1 MTNKIKEVNMAS
13 EDITNLNL
21 VQKLAGIRKMVEVI
35 RKNKSGFNY
44 KYVSEDE
51 ILARVTAGMD
61 KHHVLLYPG
70 IVPQTAEVSPYNYT
84 KIKNAKDGKKIE
96 ESVNEVLVKA
106 DMTFT
111 WINLDNPEDTLVV
124 PWVIVG
130 QQSDASQA
138 VGSGLSYLHRYF
150 LLKFFQIATPDD
162 DPDNWRSKKLQA
174 AEEEERA
181 VVSAMID
188 EIDELVSNHLN
199 AIQDEEQLKDA
210 RAKLTDVIKKYVK
223 DSKGKPSGNYRIV
236 TNTKIATDVL
246 EAVKKFVGGNEE

>member
-1 MTNKIKEVNMAS
+1 MANEEIK
-13 EDITNLNL
+13 DLNL

-35 RKNKSGFNY
+35 RKNKSGYNY

-61 KHHVLLYPG
+61 KYHVLLYPG

-84 KIKNAKDGKKIE
+84 KVKNAKDGKKIE

-162 DPDNWRSKKLQA
+162 DPDNWRNKKLQA

-181 VVSAMID
+181 AVSAMIE
-188 EIDELVSNHLN
+188 EIDELVSNYLN
-199 AIQDEEQLKDA
+199 NIQDEEALKTA
-210 RAKLTDVIKKYVK
+210 RTKLTAVVKEYVK

-236 TNTKIATDVL
+236 TSMKTATDVL
-246 EAVKKFVGGNEE
+246 EAVKKFVGGNEA

>member
-1 MTNKIKEVNMAS
+1 MANEEIK
-13 EDITNLNL
+13 DLNL

-35 RKNKSGFNY
+35 RKNKSGYNY

-61 KHHVLLYPG
+61 KYHVLLYPG

-181 VVSAMID
+181 VVSAM
-188 EIDELVSNHLN
+188 
-199 AIQDEEQLKDA
+199 
-210 RAKLTDVIKKYVK
+210 LTWIFGFV
-223 DSKGKPSGNYRIV
+223 
-236 TNTKIATDVL
+236 NTSVM
-246 EAVKKFVGGNEE
+246 

>member
-1 MTNKIKEVNMAS
+1 MANEEIK
-13 EDITNLNL
+13 DLNL

-35 RKNKSGFNY
+35 RKNKSGYNY

-61 KHHVLLYPG
+61 KYHVLLYPG

-84 KIKNAKDGKKIE
+84 KVKNAKDGKKIE

-181 VVSAMID
+181 AVSAMIE
-188 EIDELVSNHLN
+188 EIDELVSNYLN
-199 AIQDEEQLKDA
+199 NIQDEEALKTS
-210 RAKLTDVIKKYVK
+210 RTKLTAVVKEYVK

-236 TNTKIATDVL
+236 TSMKTATDVL
-246 EAVKKFVGGNEE
+246 EAVKKFVGGNEA

>member
-1 MTNKIKEVNMAS
+1 MANEEIK
-13 EDITNLNL
+13 DLNL

-35 RKNKSGFNY
+35 RKNKSGYNY

-61 KHHVLLYPG
+61 KYHVLLYPG

-188 EIDELVSNHLN
+188 EIDELISNYLN
-199 AIQDEEQLKDA
+199 SFQDEEKLKDA
-210 RAKLTDVIKKYVK
+210 RTKLTAVVKKHVK
-223 DSKGKPSGNYRIV
+223 DEKGKPSGNYRIV
-236 TNTKIATDVL
+236 TNIKTATDVL
-246 EAVKKFVGGNEE
+246 EAVKKFVGGNGA

>member
-1 MTNKIKEVNMAS
+1 MAS

-61 KHHVLLYPG
+61 KYHVLLYPG

-162 DPDNWRSKKLQA
+162 DPDNWRRKKLQA

>member
-1 MTNKIKEVNMAS
+1 MEKDNEEILSMN
-13 EDITNLNL
+13 IF
-21 VQKLAGIRKMVEVI
+21 QRLAKIRKMVEVI

-61 KHHVLLYPG
+61 KYHVLLYPG
-70 IVPQTAEVSPYNYT
+70 IVPKTAVITPYNYT
-84 KIKNAKDGKKIE
+84 KVKITKSGDKIE
-96 ESVNEVLVKA
+96 ESINEVLVNA

-111 WINLDNPEDTLVV
+111 WVNLDNPADQLVV

-162 DPDNWRSKKLQA
+162 DPDFWRSKKKQA
-174 AEEEERA
+174 EQEEETA
-181 VVSAMID
+181 VVSAILD
-188 EIDELVSNHLN
+188 EVHASVSAYLDSFSGDDAKEARKKIIAMVKKYAKGEDGKPTGDYF
-199 AIQDEEQLKDA
+199 AIHDA
-210 RAKLTDVIKKYVK
+210 KSASALLEDVKKLT
-223 DSKGKPSGNYRIV
+223 GETEN
-236 TNTKIATDVL
+236 AQ
-246 EAVKKFVGGNEE
+246 

>member
-1 MTNKIKEVNMAS
+1 MVNDEIKDLS
-13 EDITNLNL
+13 L

-35 RKNKSGFNY
+35 RKNKSGYNY

-61 KHHVLLYPG
+61 KYHVLLYPG
-70 IVPQTAEVSPYNYT
+70 IVPQTTEVTPYSNT
-84 KIKNAKDGKKIE
+84 KTKNSKDGRKIE
-96 ESVNEVLVKA
+96 ETVNEVLVNA

-111 WINLDNPEDTLVV
+111 WVNLDNAKDTLVV

-162 DPDNWRSKKLQA
+162 DPDNWRSKKMQA
-174 AEEEERA
+174 AEAEERA
-181 VVSAMID
+181 IVSAMID
-188 EIDELVSNHLN
+188 EIDETISQFLN
-199 AIQDEEQLKDA
+199 TFQDEEKLKDV
-210 RAKLTDVIKKYVK
+210 RTKLTAIVKKYVK
-223 DSKGKPSGNYRIV
+223 DGKGKPSGNYRIV
-236 TNTKIATDVL
+236 TNLKTAADVL
-246 EAVKKFVGGNEE
+246 EAVKKFTGGEA

>member
-1 MTNKIKEVNMAS
+1 MVNEEIKDLS
-13 EDITNLNL
+13 L

-61 KHHVLLYPG
+61 KYHVLLYPG

-84 KIKNAKDGKKIE
+84 KIKNAKDGKRIE

-162 DPDNWRSKKLQA
+162 DPDNWRSKKMQA

-188 EIDELVSNHLN
+188 EIDELVSNYLN
-199 AIQDEEQLKDA
+199 SFQDEDQLKDA
-210 RAKLTDVIKKYVK
+210 RAKLTTVVKKLVK
-223 DSKGKPSGNYRIV
+223 DEKGKPSGNYRIV
-236 TNTKIATDVL
+236 TNTKTATDVL
-246 EAVKKFVGGNEE
+246 EAVKKFVGGNEK

>member
-1 MTNKIKEVNMAS
+1 MANEEIK
-13 EDITNLNL
+13 DLNL

-35 RKNKSGFNY
+35 RKNKSGYNY

-61 KHHVLLYPG
+61 KYHVLLYPG
-70 IVPQTAEVSPYNYT
+70 IVPQTAEVNPYNYT

-162 DPDNWRSKKLQA
+162 DPDNWRSKKMQA
-174 AEEEERA
+174 AEEEERV

-188 EIDELVSNHLN
+188 EIDELVSNYLN
-199 AIQDEEQLKDA
+199 SFQDEEKLKDA
-210 RAKLTDVIKKYVK
+210 RTKLTAVVKKHVK
-223 DSKGKPSGNYRIV
+223 DDKGKPSGNYRIV
-236 TNTKIATDVL
+236 TNMKTATDVL
-246 EAVKKFVGGNEE
+246 EAVKKFVGGNEA

>member
-1 MTNKIKEVNMAS
+1 MAS
-13 EDITNLNL
+13 EDIKDLNL

-61 KHHVLLYPG
+61 KYHVLLYPG
-70 IVPQTAEVSPYNYT
+70 IVPQTAAVTPYNYT

-199 AIQDEEQLKDA
+199 AIQDEEQLKDT
-210 RAKLTDVIKKYVK
+210 RAKLTDVIKKHVK
-223 DSKGKPSGNYRIV
+223 DNKGKPSGNYRIV
-236 TNTKIATDVL
+236 TNAKIATDVL
-246 EAVKKFVGGNEE
+246 EAVKKFVGGKEE